1 MTVENFLKL
10 LFFEEEVRI
19 IDYDNMI
26 VYRGCALTVPSEYYQ
41 CEIRNIFSCNLFR
54 NRNSCICIIIK

>member
-10 LFFEEEVRI
+10 LCFEEEVRI
-19 IDYDNMI
+19 IDYDNTV
-26 VYRGCALTVPSEYYQ
+26 VYRGCAFTIPNEYYQ
-41 CEIRNIFSCNLFR
+41 CEIRNIFSYNLFR

>member
-19 IDYDNMI
+19 IDCDNMD
-26 VYRGCALTVPSEYYQ
+26 VYRGCAFAIPNV
-41 CEIRNIFSCNLFR
+41 
-54 NRNSCICIIIK
+54 K

>member
-19 IDYDNMI
+19 IDYDNTVM
-26 VYRGCALTVPSEYYQ
+26 YRGCAFKIPNEYYQ
-41 CEIRNIFSCNLFR
+41 CEIRNIFSYNLFR

>member
-10 LFFEEEVRI
+10 LIFEEEVRI
-19 IDYDNMI
+19 IDYDNTVM
-26 VYRGCALTVPSEYYQ
+26 YRGCAFAIPNEYYQ
-41 CEIRNIFSCNLFR
+41 CEIRNIFSYNLFR

>member
-19 IDYDNMI
+19 IDSDNMN
-26 VYRGCALTVPSEYYQ
+26 VYRGCAFAIPNEYYQ
-41 CEIRNIFSCNLFR
+41 REIKNVFSCELIGKHK
-54 NRNSCICIIIK
+54 CCTCIIIK

>member
-10 LFFEEEVRI
+10 LFLEEEVRI
-19 IDYDNMI
+19 IDYDNTV
-26 VYRGCALTVPSEYYQ
+26 VYRGCAFIIPNEYYQ
-41 CEIRNIFSCNLFR
+41 CEIRNIFSYNLFR

>member
-1 MTVENFLKL
+1 MTIENFLKL

-19 IDYDNMI
+19 IDYCNTV
-26 VYRGCALTVPSEYYQ
+26 VYRGCAFTIPIEYYQ
-41 CEIRNIFSCNLFR
+41 REIRNIFSDNLSR

>member
-10 LFFEEEVRI
+10 LFFEEELRI
-19 IDYDNMI
+19 IDYDNM
-26 VYRGCALTVPSEYYQ
+26 VMYRGCASTVPNEYYQ
-41 CEIRNIFSCNLFR
+41 CEISNIFSYNLFR

>member
-10 LFFEEEVRI
+10 LFFGEEVRI
-19 IDYDNMI
+19 IDDDNVN
-26 VYRGCALTVPSEYYQ
+26 VYRGCAFTVPNEYYQ
-41 CEIRNIFSCNLFR
+41 CEIRNIFSYNLFR

>member
-19 IDYDNMI
+19 ID
-26 VYRGCALTVPSEYYQ
+26 VYRGCAFAIPNEYYQ
-41 CEIRNIFSCNLFR
+41 REIKKRILV
-54 NRNSCICIIIK
+54 